1 MLSSFF
7 DRFWIDFYSQLRLPE
22 PSKSLFF
29 LRKNKVF
36 SKKNFSKLASI
47 FDAILVPTW
56 LNIGAKLASKVRM
69 KSI

>member
-7 DRFWIDFYSQLRLPE
+7 DRFLIDFYSQLRLPE
-22 PSKSLFF
+22 PSKSLFVR
-29 LRKNKVF
+29 RKNKL
-36 SKKNFSKLASI
+36 KKKRLSKLASI

-56 LNIGAKLASKVRM
+56 LNFGAKLASKLRM